1 MNRDWNGLVL
11 KFKSGQLKTA
21 GKSACSCKLAVIDSS
36 YSGFQAFWA
45 IAVDVVDTD
54 LSRNPRLK
62 YWSSTL
68 PAILPERAR
77 ARLGLPVSY
86 ARTPSRNAPLN
97 ALARLILSPNPSG
110 PHTLKVTW
118 PCPEYL
124 PAGMV
129 FERRTCVD
137 STFKELFVHV

>member
-1 MNRDWNGLVL
+1 M
-11 KFKSGQLKTA
+11 
-21 GKSACSCKLAVIDSS
+21 SAFRIPSRLEGILGNSR
-36 YSGFQAFWA
+36 
-45 IAVDVVDTD
+45 DVVDTD

-118 PCPEYL
+118 PCPECL
-124 PAGMV
+124 EAGIGRIYYCKFTRTRTFSSSFQLAA
-129 FERRTCVD
+129 FEL
-137 STFKELFVHV
+137 KN